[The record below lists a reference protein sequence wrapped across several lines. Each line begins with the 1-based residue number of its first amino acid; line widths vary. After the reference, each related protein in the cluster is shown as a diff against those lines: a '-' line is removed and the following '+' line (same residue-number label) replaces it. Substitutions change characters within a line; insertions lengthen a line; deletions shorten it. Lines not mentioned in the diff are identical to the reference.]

1 MQDRTYYEAKFRDYP
16 DVVTKKDFLV
26 MLDNIDE
33 RTATKLFKEN
43 VVQHFR
49 IGRFVYIPKESIIN
63 FLVSEEYIQFRKRV
77 EWSRCRFCQDAD
89 EKVRRKILLL
99 CEQPQT
105 RRNLMYMLD
114 IPSRKTFVRLYLKPM
129 LASGELQMTIPDQ
142 PSISTQR
149 YVRVR
154 K

>member
-26 MLDNIDE
+26 MLDNIDD

-43 VVQHFR
+43 AVRTIR
-49 IGRFVYIPKESIIN
+49 IGRFVYIPKESIID
-63 FLVSEEYIQFRKRV
+63 FLISEKYIQFRKRV

-89 EKVRRKILLL
+89 EKVQRKILLL

-114 IPSRKTFVRLYLKPM
+114 IPSIRLTQQAEDLERLQIYFRGHQDAVAYLKKIK
-129 LASGELQMTIPDQ
+129 AI
-142 PSISTQR
+142 
-149 YVRVR
+149 
-154 K
+154 